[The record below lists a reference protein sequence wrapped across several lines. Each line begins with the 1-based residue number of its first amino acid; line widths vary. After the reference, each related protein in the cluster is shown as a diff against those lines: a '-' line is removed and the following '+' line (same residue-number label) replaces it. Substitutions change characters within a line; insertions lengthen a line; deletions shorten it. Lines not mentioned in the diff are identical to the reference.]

1 MSNSGV
7 TAARAAASVSSLRLR
22 PLQLTD
28 EPAFRAAHT
37 AMAAEGFVFGLGL
50 APDMSWPAYLKLLE
64 DHRTGVNLPA
74 GYVPATF
81 LAADVAGQLVGRTS
95 IRHRLNDF
103 LTREGGHIGYGV
115 LPGHRRRGY
124 GTEIL
129 RQSLIVARAIGIGP
143 VLVTCDDGNLGSI
156 RIIEACGGQLES
168 TATSAVDGRLVRRY
182 WIRH

>member
-1 MSNSGV
+1 MSSGGV
-7 TAARAAASVSSLRLR
+7 TAARAAAPVASLRLR
-22 PLQLTD
+22 PLLPTD
-28 EPAFRAAHT
+28 EPAFRAAHA

-50 APDMSWPAYLKLLE
+50 DPDMPWAAYLKRLE
-64 DHRTGVNLPA
+64 DHRAGVNLPA

-81 LAADVAGQLVGRTS
+81 LAADVGGQLVGRTS

-129 RQSLIVARAIGIGP
+129 RQSLIVARAAGIGR

-156 RIIEACGGQLES
+156 HIIEACGGQLES
-168 TATSAVDGRLVRRY
+168 TTASAVDGRPVRRY
-182 WIRH
+182 WIE

>member
-1 MSNSGV
+1 M
-7 TAARAAASVSSLRLR
+7 TADRVMTPVGSLRLR
-22 PLQLTD
+22 PLQPAD

-50 APDMSWPAYLKLLE
+50 EPGMPWPAYLKLLE
-64 DHRTGVNLPA
+64 DHRTGVNLPT

-124 GTEIL
+124 GTGIL

-143 VLVTCDDGNLGSI
+143 VLVTCDDDNLGSI
-156 RIIEACGGQLES
+156 RIIESCGGRLES
-168 TATSAVDGRLVRRY
+168 RATSTVDGRLVRRY
-182 WIRH
+182 WIQ

>member
-1 MSNSGV
+1 M
-7 TAARAAASVSSLRLR
+7 TAARAAASVNSLRLR

-28 EPAFRAAHT
+28 EPSFRAGHT
-37 AMAAEGFVFGLGL
+37 AMAAEDFTFGLGL
-50 APDMSWPAYLKLLE
+50 VPGMSWPAYLKLLE
-64 DHRTGVNLPA
+64 DHRSGVNLPA

-95 IRHRLNDF
+95 IRHRLNEF

-143 VLVTCDDGNLGSI
+143 VLVTCDDGNPGSI

-168 TATSAVDGRLVRRY
+168 TATSTVNGRLIRRY
-182 WIRH
+182 WIR